1 MILDFPVFKINVHK
15 PPSLWYFFFVFGSLD
30 EMRITS
36 IKIAIFQVKRY
47 QQYQLVKFKRKNPIR
62 KKNTKENL
70 FLLHTCQFLYTIN
83 ISLIQ
88 RLIIG
93 QLFFKKFECRIIK
106 LVRNYYSVEKG
117 KCHSVKNIQSSY
129 LAVSC
134 WKNSFQPLWVTQ

>member
-1 MILDFPVFKINVHK
+1 MIWDFPVFKINVHK
-15 PPSLWYFFFVFGSLD
+15 PPSLWCFFFFYGSLD

-62 KKNTKENL
+62 KKIPRRTY
-70 FLLHTCQFLYTIN
+70 FSYIHASFCTIN